1 MSRNGTKMN
10 KIMLSLLFAMICL
23 SGLGAQSLQTAPSSG
38 ELPILRGI
46 YFTETGCS
54 HCDAF
59 LYSQKQ
65 KLELT
70 YGIRIELENHDILSS
85 EGYALCVKM
94 LRQKNLKFT
103 VFPVLF
109 IGNNVYRGSSAIETN
124 IVSEIEYYTTH
135 KRYMPAAQHHD
146 EFSLEDATRTRAFSI
161 ALLPTLA
168 AGLLD
173 GINPCAF
180 STMLF
185 FLSFMALRRTTR
197 RSQVLVGFAFIIAVF
212 LAYLLIGFG
221 LLGALREFFSAQ
233 RFSRYVAGFVSL
245 LAVLF
250 AVLNV
255 RDAILARR
263 GAVSSSFLQLPA
275 PLKRLNHRVIRH
287 FNSVPLF
294 IFGAA
299 ISGFMVSFIELA
311 CTGQIYLPTLVYMN
325 QSARSSVSV
334 ALLFAYNAAFIAP
347 LCGLFVLYMS
357 GTKHENIRT
366 WYGSHVAL
374 VRWLSAFF
382 FIAMGIL
389 VWVV

>member
-1 MSRNGTKMN
+1 MGDARARFLANALLILYS
-10 KIMLSLLFAMICL
+10 MLSLVGA
-23 SGLGAQSLQTAPSSG
+23 SAQSLQRSVQSTEA
-38 ELPILRGI
+38 PILHGI

-65 KLELT
+65 KLEQR
-70 YGIRIELENHDILSS
+70 YGVRIELENHDILSS
-85 EGYALCVKM
+85 EGYALCEKM
-94 LRQKNLKFT
+94 LRQKDLKFT

-135 KRYMPAAQHHD
+135 AKYLPAIRHPN
-146 EFSLEDATRTRAFSI
+146 EFSAEDATRTRTFAI

-197 RSQVLVGFAFIIAVF
+197 RSQILVGFSFIIAVF
-212 LAYLLIGFG
+212 IAYILIGFG

-245 LAVLF
+245 LAGIF
-250 AVLNV
+250 AALNV

-263 GAVSSSFLQLPA
+263 NETSNSFLQLPTS
-275 PLKRLNHRVIRH
+275 LKRLNHSVIRH
-287 FNSVPLF
+287 FNSVPLY
-294 IFGAA
+294 ILGAA
-299 ISGFMVSFIELA
+299 FSGFLVSFIELA

-325 QSARSSVSV
+325 QSSRSSVSI
-334 ALLFAYNAAFIAP
+334 ALLFSYNIAFIAP
-347 LCGLFVLYMS
+347 LCGVFALYMS
-357 GTKHENIRT
+357 GTKHENIRA
-366 WYGSHVAL
+366 WYISHVAL
-374 VRWLSAFF
+374 VRWLSALF

>member
-1 MSRNGTKMN
+1 MRGTRARFSMYE
-10 KIMLSLLFAMICL
+10 LLALYATLCL
-23 SGLGAQSLQTAPSSG
+23 AGLAAQSPHPTASHG
-38 ELPILRGI
+38 ELPILHGI

-65 KLELT
+65 KLEQT
-70 YGIRIELENHDILSS
+70 YDVRIELENHDILSS

-109 IGNNVYRGSSAIETN
+109 IGNNIYRGSSAIETN
-124 IVSEIEYYTTH
+124 IVSEIEYYAAH
-135 KRYMPAAQHHD
+135 KKYMPAAHHPN
-146 EFSLEDATRTRAFSI
+146 EFSMEDATRTRAFTI

-185 FLSFMALRRTTR
+185 FLSFMALRRTKR
-197 RSQVLVGFAFIIAVF
+197 RSQILVGLSFIVAVF
-212 LAYLLIGFG
+212 LAYIMIGFG

-245 LAVLF
+245 LAALF

-255 RDAILARR
+255 RDEILARK
-263 GAVSSSFLQLPA
+263 GGVSSSLLQLPA
-275 PLKRLNHRVIRH
+275 PFKKLNHAVIRH
-287 FNSVPLF
+287 FNTIPLY
-294 IFGAA
+294 ILGAA

-334 ALLFAYNAAFIAP
+334 ALLFAYNLAFIAP
-347 LCGLFVLYMS
+347 LCGVFVLYMS
-357 GTKHENIRT
+357 GTKHENIRA